1 VNCTLYQLTSGVLYV
16 SCQSAIVEIIRGFD
30 ETITAAAAT
39 PPLGMEPAA
48 ADARALQST
57 STRNSAATNQPAA
70 KAPGYP
76 TFLNVTGGSLPRPD
90 TTNIG
95 DDDERLGNDE
105 CRPVLAQSYSLY
117 KVADMRLYYVNPSEM
132 ETSSTAMFLGAVL
145 GLRPL

>member
-1 VNCTLYQLTSGVLYV
+1 
-16 SCQSAIVEIIRGFD
+16 
-30 ETITAAAAT
+30 
-39 PPLGMEPAA
+39 MEPAA

-57 STRNSAATNQPAA
+57 STRNSAATDQPAA
-70 KAPGYP
+70 KAPEYP

-105 CRPVLAQSYSLY
+105 CRPVLTQSYSLY
-117 KVADMRLYYVNPSEM
+117 KVADMRLYYVNPSEV
-132 ETSSTAMFLGAVL
+132 ETSSTAMFLGGVL